1 MNQNID
7 NKNEIFKHRFREGND
22 DELVLLIS
30 EKDQKAYLPYH
41 YSDLK
46 EIMDKNPDK
55 YHNVQQVIENEYIV
69 NLKNFENSSFARFR
83 EAFRLMRVKEN
94 KSIFE
99 AFDLALELMFKY
111 ELNPIIIR
119 ACRNLD
125 ELDLYLDCLRKN
137 ELEDFNCFQIHFE
150 IMPEKI

>member
-7 NKNEIFKHRFREGND
+7 NKNEIFKHRFREGNG

-41 YSDLK
+41 YEDL
-46 EIMDKNPDK
+46 ENIMNRNPKK
-55 YHNVQQVIENEYIV
+55 YHNIQQVIENKYIV
-69 NLKNFENSSFARFR
+69 ELKNFKNPSFARFK
-83 EAFRLMRVKEN
+83 ESFKLMRIKEN

-99 AFDLALELMFKY
+99 AIDLALELMFNYK
-111 ELNPIIIR
+111 LNPIIIT

-137 ELEDFNCFQIHFE
+137 ELEDFRCFQIHFE
-150 IMPEKI
+150 LLAKK

>member
-46 EIMDKNPDK
+46 EIMDKSPDK
-55 YHNVQQVIENEYIV
+55 YHNVQQVVE
-69 NLKNFENSSFARFR
+69 
-83 EAFRLMRVKEN
+83 KE
-94 KSIFE
+94 
-99 AFDLALELMFKY
+99 
-111 ELNPIIIR
+111 
-119 ACRNLD
+119 
-125 ELDLYLDCLRKN
+125 
-137 ELEDFNCFQIHFE
+137 
-150 IMPEKI
+150 

>member
-1 MNQNID
+1 
-7 NKNEIFKHRFREGND
+7 
-22 DELVLLIS
+22 
-30 EKDQKAYLPYH
+30 
-41 YSDLK
+41 
-46 EIMDKNPDK
+46 MDKNPDK

-69 NLKNFENSSFARFR
+69 DLKNFENSSFARFR

-125 ELDLYLDCLRKN
+125 ELDIYLDCLDEN
-137 ELEDFNCFQIHFE
+137 ELFDFKCFEVRFE
-150 IMPEKI
+150 VTPNIYKKPVKEF

>member
-22 DELVLLIS
+22 DELILLIS

-55 YHNVQQVIENEYIV
+55 YHNVQQVIENEE
-69 NLKNFENSSFARFR
+69 NLYRRFNGA
-83 EAFRLMRVKEN
+83 AFCGLC
-94 KSIFE
+94 
-99 AFDLALELMFKY
+99 
-111 ELNPIIIR
+111 IR
-119 ACRNLD
+119 TDDGRSHRTLQHGGYNV
-125 ELDLYLDCLRKN
+125 EHR
-137 ELEDFNCFQIHFE
+137 
-150 IMPEKI
+150 